1 MSARERSGGQAAL
14 AVGIFVAL
22 IATTLPVLRV
32 VGPGW
37 WVASGLGLAAVL
49 LTIGV
54 VLRRIGVAPLG
65 ATAIE
70 FVLWVF
76 GVTAMFFGPSAYAG
90 FVPSPTTLSAMWA
103 AIGGA
108 VQEMAVGAAPL
119 EPTPALSFFVVASI
133 GALTVVLDHVVLTTR
148 MPLLGAVALVAVAL
162 VPAIAVPA
170 PMDVFAFALLAASI
184 LFLLRT
190 DTRTRAGRSAPR
202 SAGTT
207 VSAIGIAAVALT
219 VAVVVTPLLP
229 APDTRSSTIGGVG
242 NTGINPTL
250 RLGDDLRRP
259 NPVEVLRVHTS
270 DARAPYLRAVTLSSF
285 VGDVWRP
292 DQRESTPVDGGD
304 GFGPVGARGDVALN
318 EADTHVEIEQLDT
331 AFLPVPF
338 PATEITG
345 LTGNWGIVPD
355 NRTVVGAD
363 TFTGGQS
370 YEVITQAPR
379 PSLEQIRAATSRGAN
394 VDPQLR
400 DIPDG
405 TPEIIAETA
414 REITAEATN
423 DYDAAAALQR
433 WFRSSEFSY
442 SLRAPVD
449 DGFDG
454 AGVDAIAQFL
464 EVREGYC
471 VHFASAFAVMTRSL
485 DMPTRIVIGYL
496 PGMGTDERVDDRLV
510 YSVTSDLLHSWPEVY
525 FEGIGWVP
533 FEPTNSLGVATVFT
547 TATGS
552 ATDRPDQAPADQP
565 EPTASTAPTER
576 PDTPDAPQA
585 GSQNAGG
592 GVGALWPATLAVLL
606 GLAVL
611 AAPAV
616 AREVVR
622 RRTLAAAGT
631 GDESAAWRFVQ
642 TAAIDLGIPVP
653 PSESPR
659 AFGARLI
666 ALGAP
671 AEAMQALVGAIEH
684 ASYAPTGAVAVG
696 RTRGGRSLVSAA
708 AAVRA
713 GLGAASPPARRTL
726 ALLAPRSLVVRPG
739 TDAAGAGSGAAAR
752 AR

>member
-1 MSARERSGGQAAL
+1 MSARERAGGQAAL
-14 AVGIFVAL
+14 ALGIFVAL

-54 VLRRIGVAPLG
+54 VLRRIGVAPLA

-70 FVLWVF
+70 LVLWVF

-90 FVPSPTTLSAMWA
+90 FVPSPATLSAMWA

-190 DTRTRAGRSAPR
+190 DTRTRAGRSAPG

-207 VSAIGIAAVALT
+207 ISAIGIAAVALT

-229 APDTRSSTIGGVG
+229 APDTRTSAIGGVS

-292 DQRESTPVDGGD
+292 DQRESTPVDGGQ
-304 GFGPVGARGDVALN
+304 GFGPLGANSDVALN

-345 LTGNWGIVPD
+345 LTGDWGIVPD

-400 DIPDG
+400 EIPDG
-405 TPEIIAETA
+405 TPDIIAQTA
-414 REITAEATN
+414 RAITAEATN

-442 SLRAPVD
+442 SLRAPVE

-547 TATGS
+547 TATGD
-552 ATDRPDQAPADQP
+552 ATERPDQAPTDQP
-565 EPTASTAPTER
+565 EPTASTAPTDR
-576 PDTPDAPQA
+576 PDTPDTPQA
-585 GSQNAGG
+585 GGQSTGG
-592 GVGALWPATLAVLL
+592 GSGGVWPATLAVLL

-616 AREVVR
+616 TREVVR
-622 RRTLAAAGT
+622 RRALAAADA
-631 GDESAAWRFVQ
+631 GDEGAAWRFVQ
-642 TAAIDLGIPVP
+642 TTAIDLGIRVP

-666 ALGAP
+666 AVGAP
-671 AEAMQALVGAIEH
+671 AEPMHALVGAIEH
-684 ASYAPTGAVAVG
+684 ASYAPAGAVAAG
-696 RTRGGRSLVSAA
+696 RTRSGRSLASAA
-708 AAVRA
+708 IAVRA
-713 GLGAASPPARRTL
+713 GLGAAAPPARRTL

-739 TDAAGAGSGAAAR
+739 TDAAGAGSRAAAR